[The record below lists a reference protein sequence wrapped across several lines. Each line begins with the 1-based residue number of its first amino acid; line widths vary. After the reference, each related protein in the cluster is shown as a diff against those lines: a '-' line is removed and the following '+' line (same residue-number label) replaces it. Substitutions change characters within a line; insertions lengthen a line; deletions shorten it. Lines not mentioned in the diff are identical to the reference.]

1 MKKLRMI
8 FAFVILLSV
17 TLQAQE
23 KRMFWH
29 DIQEFKKRDSLNG
42 IPQNAILFIGSSTF
56 TKWLDIAKY
65 FPQKK
70 IINRGFGVQGF
81 LI

>member
-23 KRMFWH
+23 KRMFWY

-65 FPQKK
+65 FPQK
-70 IINRGFGVQGF
+70 RLLTEVLGVQGY
-81 LI
+81 LT